1 MCLFTDAGGRDS
13 STAASASVCVSMG
26 SRDGG
31 EEIILKIMLGLV
43 PTRFLF
49 RASAPFSD
57 IFNRDRVCEELKQL
71 SL

>member
-1 MCLFTDAGGRDS
+1 MW
-13 STAASASVCVSMG
+13 
-26 SRDGG
+26 G

-43 PTRFLF
+43 PTRPLF

-57 IFNRDRVCEELKQL
+57 IFSKDRVYLELKQL